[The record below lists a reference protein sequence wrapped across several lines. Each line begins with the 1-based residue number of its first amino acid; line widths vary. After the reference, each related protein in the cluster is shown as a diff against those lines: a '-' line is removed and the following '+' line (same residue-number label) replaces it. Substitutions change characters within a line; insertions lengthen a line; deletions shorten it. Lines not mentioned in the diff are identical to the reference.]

1 MVQCRR
7 REKED
12 IFKYI
17 FHGTIWKIEDTL
29 KYFSLY
35 NIDNEKK
42 NTLKHI
48 FYGVIWKIEDTLKYI
63 FYGTMSKK
71 RERRHI

>member
-29 KYFSLY
+29 KYFSLG

-42 NTLKHI
+42 N
-48 FYGVIWKIEDTLKYI
+48 TLKYI